1 MSNKTIFKRIAL
13 VVSSALTMGVI
24 TSISPV
30 TAAAPDD
37 LAVNDIVIASTSA
50 NIGVCSVVTTSGAQ
64 KITVE
69 SGKTFLLNTTSGAS
83 GEKAYAKLAGN
94 VTVASSTGWSA
105 ATSTTLNDT
114 AAGALSPTT
123 LYANTGDSATI
134 LAGAVGTGTITIS
147 STSTTS
153 ALEIISVT
161 IVAACAGNTYSATYS
176 FVQVRA
182 LAGAATSNVDESA
195 GLTVA
200 NGGTSY
206 VNIAMKDAYD
216 VALSGTGS
224 LIGTATNGAVV
235 AWDSAPTVQSST
247 AYATTRGASGTELF
261 VTQGDANA
269 DKPLTTTVTITLD
282 GTVVGTKTIKFY
294 GIPASISIKDV
305 TVGKVGSVGVFRAKV
320 LDAAGNEL
328 PSATVTNDATA
339 NSTAVIQLVSSG
351 VTASAVT
358 GTDGDWSATTQG
370 QFGCTASGVATLNIR
385 TLISSVAGTYVKRTM
400 PIACGGVV
408 DTWAISMDKASYSP
422 GEIATLTLSAKD
434 SKGFPANTTD
444 TIGTVTQSFGGM
456 TFVTAPATGDKLSSA
471 AGVKTYQLKVDTV
484 EGSYVGSFTITG
496 TTDDKAKTV
505 QYKIASS
512 TATVTNADVL
522 KSIVALI
529 ASINKQIQALQKL
542 ILARR

>member
-1 MSNKTIFKRIAL
+1 MSIKTNFKRLAF
-13 VVSSALTMGVI
+13 VMTSALTMGVL
-24 TSISPV
+24 TTISPAIAG
-30 TAAAPDD
+30 TPDD
-37 LAVNDIVIASTSA
+37 LAVNEIQIGSTTA
-50 NIGVCSVVTTSGAQ
+50 EIGVCSVTTTSGAQ
-64 KITVE
+64 KITV
-69 SGKTFLLNTTSGAS
+69 TSGRTFTLKTVAGAT
-83 GEKAYAKLAGN
+83 GEKAYVKLAGN
-94 VTVASSTGWSA
+94 VTVSSSTGWSA
-105 ATSTTLNDT
+105 ANTTTLDDT
-114 AAGALSPTT
+114 AAGALAPTS

-134 LAGAVGTGTITIS
+134 LAGAVGSGTITIS
-147 STSTTS
+147 STSLT
-153 ALEIISVT
+153 AAIEIISVT
-161 IVAACAGNTYSATYS
+161 VVAACAGNVYSPTYS

-206 VNIAMKDAYD
+206 VNIALKDAYD
-216 VALSGTGS
+216 AALSGTGS
-224 LIGTATNGAVV
+224 LIGSATNGAVV
-235 AWDSAPTVQSST
+235 SWDSAATVQSST
-247 AYATTRGASGTELF
+247 AYATNRGASGTELF
-261 VTQGDANA
+261 VVQGDANA

-282 GTVVGTKTIKFY
+282 GTVVGTKTIKFR

-328 PSATVTNDATA
+328 PSATVSNDATA
-339 NSTAVIQLVSSG
+339 NAKAEIQLISSG

-358 GTDGDWSATTQG
+358 LTDGDWSASTQG
-370 QFGCTASGVATLNIR
+370 QFDCTASGVTSLNIR
-385 TLISSVAGTYVKRTM
+385 TVISSVAGTYVKRTM
-400 PIACGGVV
+400 PIACGGAI
-408 DTWAISMDKASYSP
+408 DTWTISMDKATYSP
-422 GEIATLTLSAKD
+422 GEIATMTLSAKD

-444 TIGTVTQSFGGM
+444 TIGTVVQSFGGM
-456 TFVTAPATGDKLSSA
+456 TFITAPTAGDKLSSA
-471 AGVKTYQLKVDTV
+471 AGAKTYQLKVDTT
-484 EGSYVGSFTITG
+484 EGSFVGSFLITG